1 MTDRAQTALKATG
14 MDEAPVASLE
24 RDDALFVLT
33 ARTLLFQDSGGTRRV
48 TLRDLTRIHSD
59 QEGTLRVETPAG
71 TALTASLLGFDAAR
85 VQAFFAQVRDTTAR
99 AKQEAT
105 SPLPTGAEKTFGTP
119 SAPSSS
125 AAPAQAT
132 SASQP
137 SASQPPATPAGA
149 SAVAGVPVAT
159 SSVSVPAR
167 PAPIPEPTRAVPT
180 IVIGDSSEE
189 AGAEEAR
196 VEEAGADAP
205 ASRPVARTITAP
217 PSLTKSAPTPA
228 SASAPVAP
236 APVSAAA
243 QSSAPVSPPVV
254 ISSSGFSPSNTRP
267 PAAPAPVAVTP
278 VTLPT
283 TAPVAAPATRSQPPT
298 PASAAPSS
306 LPVAIKTLPTRTS
319 SPSLAGLSAQADTVE
334 ALVSRLRILGVV
346 LGVAA
351 IALAFFLFK
360 ADQPLTGLWT
370 LIAGGVGAIALLAVA
385 DLARLLVAIARATGA
400 GGPDD
405 NQ

>member
-137 SASQPPATPAGA
+137 PATPAGA

-196 VEEAGADAP
+196 ADETGADAP

-236 APVSAAA
+236 APVSAA

-267 PAAPAPVAVTP
+267 PAAPAPVAATP